1 MPIDDIQDLA
11 YMFADAILEEGW
23 NGPQWKIAVQVL
35 AERWIDTYRLDRLDM
50 WDRQEVDEVLE
61 QILEGAGF
69 MIGESALDSL
79 YVDLA
84 NELADDVEPQRGR
97 TI

>member
-1 MPIDDIQDLA
+1 M
-11 YMFADAILEEGW
+11 
-23 NGPQWKIAVQVL
+23 L